1 MENVGLSGGGTSSLL
16 ALAAEL
22 DAADDECDAAAFRNH
37 LVRRIFSSEASG
49 LLDEGLVAGRACLY
63 DTRHLQQELDARAE
77 LASVT
82 AELEA
87 VRAEAAS
94 YEARATAAEK
104 KLSALSSL
112 PITREQHL
120 TLTSGS
126 SDAPVSAP
134 SVLGAPSTSVP
145 DVNTGHTSARLMDGA
160 APHPR
165 DLIDSIRGSRLEAAR
180 SAGQLHALVDRALAA
195 LSRDLY
201 SGQGHALSELLQNA
215 DDARYCHLAAGELPQ
230 MRVSVGGGALLVE
243 SNEDGFSEADVRSV
257 CDLGSSTK
265 LGRTGG
271 SIGRKGL
278 GFKSCFALSD
288 IPHIWSRGFSFRF
301 DVRAGLYGALVPEWI
316 LPDELGAAMRRHLRQ
331 LGVGEPLADGTH
343 GTGIWLPLR
352 SGCDLA
358 AAPPLSL
365 APTAL
370 LFLRQL
376 RLIERVHE
384 QQPGWSV
391 RRVDDAS
398 AREARVGG
406 GAQTKPCAARVSLVV
421 DDAAAVWQE
430 RRDFLLWKETHVVE
444 GVATEVVLAFRVGVR
459 RNRRGARSEAKGD
472 GDDHPGD
479 DGDDGDMHAHPG
491 LDADLHAWLPVGA
504 PIGLPFCA
512 HSPRAALNAACCVPD
527 TSTSA
532 AHHRMFAW

>member
-201 SGQGHALSELLQNA
+201 SGQGHALSELLQRPAPRQRPGRARGPTRRGEQRVRGRGGSCEEGFKRGFVFCREIPAFVGFLEAHMQQPRAMRFIPSTTVLRQPVSQVA
-215 DDARYCHLAAGELPQ
+215 DSCGCNHANGRISSARFECLVGCLIACHLWVV
-230 MRVSVGGGALLVE
+230 VSALFHKDVE
-243 SNEDGFSEADVRSV
+243 SLKTL
-257 CDLGSSTK
+257 LG
-265 LGRTGG
+265 GN
-271 SIGRKGL
+271 
-278 GFKSCFALSD
+278 
-288 IPHIWSRGFSFRF
+288 
-301 DVRAGLYGALVPEWI
+301 VQEV
-316 LPDELGAAMRRHLRQ
+316 
-331 LGVGEPLADGTH
+331 PLAD
-343 GTGIWLPLR
+343 
-352 SGCDLA
+352 D
-358 AAPPLSL
+358 
-365 APTAL
+365 
-370 LFLRQL
+370 
-376 RLIERVHE
+376 
-384 QQPGWSV
+384 
-391 RRVDDAS
+391 
-398 AREARVGG
+398 
-406 GAQTKPCAARVSLVV
+406 PCAIV
-421 DDAAAVWQE
+421 
-430 RRDFLLWKETHVVE
+430 T
-444 GVATEVVLAFRVGVR
+444 
-459 RNRRGARSEAKGD
+459 
-472 GDDHPGD
+472 
-479 DGDDGDMHAHPG
+479 
-491 LDADLHAWLPVGA
+491 
-504 PIGLPFCA
+504 
-512 HSPRAALNAACCVPD
+512 
-527 TSTSA
+527 
-532 AHHRMFAW
+532 